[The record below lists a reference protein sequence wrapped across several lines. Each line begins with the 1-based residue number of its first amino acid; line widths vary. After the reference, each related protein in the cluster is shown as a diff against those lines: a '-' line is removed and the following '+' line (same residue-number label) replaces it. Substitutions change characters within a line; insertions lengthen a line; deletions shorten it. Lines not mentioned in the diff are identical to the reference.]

1 MRAIPPAL
9 PTRPVPAGSGTGSRG
24 RGERSEGGRGRRRE
38 RSVATQERSFATGG
52 GSVPTQRRAQR
63 PGRVPGMAP
72 IAGRRPSSPLGGGA
86 GGRIESSK
94 LGRARALPRPGW
106 GAVCPS
112 QGWDKARPVTGPH
125 KTRQGQPGAGSAV
138 LDGAAGR
145 ADRCRPAGAQ
155 ATDGDAPAG
164 GATARAADPASASGA
179 AIRDG
184 LSGCDLLGNLQA
196 PARPLAGRGERAS
209 LASQEPSR
217 AAKPSPRGAGGR
229 SSPVTLIPQC
239 SHPALP
245 HRPQLPRCG

>member
-1 MRAIPPAL
+1 MAQEGHRAGRPPARDGILLNRLAGRAILPAL
-9 PTRPVPAGSGTGSRG
+9 PTKPLPAGSGTGSRG

-38 RSVATQERSFATGG
+38 RSVATQERSLASGG

-94 LGRARALPRPGW
+94 LGRARALPRPGR
-106 GAVCPS
+106 GAVCRS

-164 GATARAADPASASGA
+164 GATARAADPASASGRA
-179 AIRDG
+179 FRDG
-184 LSGCDLLGNLQA
+184 LSGCGLLLNLQ
-196 PARPLAGRGERAS
+196 RRG
-209 LASQEPSR
+209 R
-217 AAKPSPRGAGGR
+217 AAGWA
-229 SSPVTLIPQC
+229 
-239 SHPALP
+239 
-245 HRPQLPRCG
+245 